1 MLNETIYSFPKNE
14 TEEVRLSLREY
25 KERVYLDQRIWFL
38 AKEGEYH
45 PTKKGF
51 TLALE
56 FLPELR
62 RGLEKAEKEA
72 ATLTE
77 AR

>member
-1 MLNETIYSFPKNE
+1 MLNEVIYSFPKNE

-51 TLALE
+51 TLSLE
-56 FLPELR
+56 YLPELR
-62 RGLEKAEKEA
+62 KGLEKAEKEA
-72 ATLTE
+72 GALTE